1 MWNSGLGGMV
11 VGRQRWSLSNVRYRY
26 SLPSRVKRKLKKHWS
41 VEKKNANFKEW
52 RVNPWFSTCLG
63 SFLAACFFHGMLE
76 SQWVVTVTLF
86 RSYSIWS
93 LVGILSKWTPCVRD
107 SAWFLHVPICLL
119 PQSSYNLSSL
129 LPSTVFIPSPSC
141 TVLYCVSVFTAASL
155 RYLLKSVTLRFLIF

>member
-1 MWNSGLGGMV
+1 MWNSGLGGMG

-52 RVNPWFSTCLG
+52 RVNPWFSACLG

-76 SQWVVTVTLF
+76 SQQVVTVTLS

-93 LVGILSKWTPCVRD
+93 LLGILSKWTPVSGSQHDFCMFRYVFYP
-107 SAWFLHVPICLL
+107 SHPTTCLL
-119 PQSSYNLSSL
+119 FYPALYLYHHL
-129 LPSTVFIPSPSC
+129 V
-141 TVLYCVSVFTAASL
+141 VLYYIVSQYSQ
-155 RYLLKSVTLRFLIF
+155 LLLSDTCWNL